1 MSRPTAALVALDEA
15 GPRPRRPGRR
25 AATVE
30 RLTRAAV
37 DEIRARGYDGLT
49 VRNVA
54 RRAGVAPA
62 TAYIH
67 FTSKDHLVAETF
79 WRMLRALGPP
89 DLDVGD
95 GGDAEGTPTRTP
107 QERVAAAIADIAQ
120 LVTDEPEVTAA
131 ATTAVLANQADV
143 AQLRRRIGASFRE
156 RFAAALDGHAD
167 ERALDVLDLAFS
179 GALLRA
185 GVGELSYA
193 DLGPTMAAVAEVV
206 VRSD

>member
-1 MSRPTAALVALDEA
+1 MSSSGSAAQPATLTALDEA
-15 GPRPRRPGRR
+15 RPRRPGRR

-37 DEIRARGYDGLT
+37 DEIRAEGYDGLT

-79 WRMLRALGPP
+79 WRLLRALPP
-89 DLDVGD
+89 PELDGA
-95 GGDAEGTPTRTP
+95 GSSP
-107 QERVAAAIADIAQ
+107 QDRVAAAIADIAQ
-120 LVTDEPEVTAA
+120 LVTDEPAVTAA
-131 ATTAVLANQADV
+131 ATTAVLANQPDV

-156 RFAAALDGHAD
+156 RFAAALGDEAD
-167 ERALDVLDLAFS
+167 ERVLDVLDLAFS
-179 GALLRA
+179 GALVRA
-185 GVGELSYA
+185 GVGEMSYA
-193 DLGPTMAAVAEVV
+193 DLGSTMAAVAEVTIG
-206 VRSD
+206 RD

>member
-1 MSRPTAALVALDEA
+1 MSSSRSTATLTALDEA
-15 GPRPRRPGRR
+15 RPRRSSRR

-37 DEIRARGYDGLT
+37 EEIRAEGYDGLT

-79 WRMLRALGPP
+79 WRLLRALPAP
-89 DLDVGD
+89 DL
-95 GGDAEGTPTRTP
+95 EGAGAP

-120 LVTDEPEVTAA
+120 LVTDEPAVAAA
-131 ATTAVLANQADV
+131 ATAAVLANQPDV

-156 RFAAALDGHAD
+156 RFVAALGDRAD
-167 ERALDVLDLAFS
+167 ERVLDVLDLAFS
-179 GALLRA
+179 GALVRA

-193 DLGPTMAAVAEVV
+193 DLGSTMAAVAAVAI
-206 VRSD
+206 RQD